1 MINSS
6 RNIAR
11 DVKKNSQKFNNIVL
25 ELGPELIFWAD
36 ILNKLCALSPYIF
49 INLIQ
54 FYQRSQTHTLS
65 PSTRQVATL

>member
-25 ELGPELIFWAD
+25 ELGPELIF
-36 ILNKLCALSPYIF
+36 
-49 INLIQ
+49 
-54 FYQRSQTHTLS
+54 
-65 PSTRQVATL
+65 